1 MANAARQYYS
11 YETAAPRRKRD
22 NGPQLHELPLVRPR
36 KKGQTQEQVQSRI
49 KVNLRPKESVSI
61 LPVLGFA
68 VAAVMAVMI
77 LFSYTQLNTIY
88 AETVIVRD
96 ELSELQEE
104 GQRLEAQYEEIFDQA
119 ALQEA
124 VDNADVS
131 LSEAGSDQKI
141 YVDLSEPDNAVV
153 YTESVSLLE
162 WFQGLWESL
171 WS

>member
-11 YETAAPRRKRD
+11 YETAVPRRKRD
-22 NGPQLHELPLVRPR
+22 NGPQLQELPLVRPR

-49 KVNLRPKESVSI
+49 KVNLRTKESVSI

-68 VAAVMAVMI
+68 AAAVMAVMI
-77 LFSYTQLNTIY
+77 LFSYTQLNAIY

-104 GQRLEAQYEEIFDQA
+104 GEKLEARYEEVFDQA

-124 VDNADVS
+124 VDNADVE

-141 YVDLSEPDNAVV
+141 YVDLSEPDSAVV
-153 YTESVSLLE
+153 YGESTSLLE
-162 WFQGLWESL
+162 QIQALWDSL

>member
-1 MANAARQYYS
+1 
-11 YETAAPRRKRD
+11 
-22 NGPQLHELPLVRPR
+22 PQLQELPLVRPR
-36 KKGQTQEQVQSRI
+36 KKGQTQDQVQSRLR
-49 KVNLRPKESVSI
+49 VNLRPKESVSI

-68 VAAVMAVMI
+68 AAAVMAVMI

-104 GQRLEAQYEEIFDQA
+104 GEKLEARYEEVFDQA

-124 VDNADVS
+124 VDNADVE

-141 YVDLSEPDNAVV
+141 YVDLSEPDSAVV
-153 YTESVSLLE
+153 YGENAGLLE
-162 WFQGLWESL
+162 QIQALWDSL